1 MKYSRPGGMS
11 QNERLAT
18 IKRLGGGVTPNASGA
33 RAEEAPA
40 ILAGSEPS
48 RELQQPKLTLEEEAI
63 AAANRQSRNGLTQP
77 KFTLEQAAAA
87 TAAAERQARVNP
99 AVAAKA
105 AADALPPDPVNGEEP
120 HDYSGVEKFDG
131 PQDADELDP
140 LAELS
145 DDELLDRDPPQEKT
159 DE

>member
-63 AAANRQSRNGLTQP
+63 AEANRQSRNGLTQP
-77 KFTLEQAAAA
+77 KFTLEQAAA

-99 AVAAKA
+99 AVAAKL
-105 AADALPPDPVNGEEP
+105 AADALPPDPVNGEE
-120 HDYSGVEKFDG
+120 DS
-131 PQDADELDP
+131 QDEDAIHELSLMPDELDP